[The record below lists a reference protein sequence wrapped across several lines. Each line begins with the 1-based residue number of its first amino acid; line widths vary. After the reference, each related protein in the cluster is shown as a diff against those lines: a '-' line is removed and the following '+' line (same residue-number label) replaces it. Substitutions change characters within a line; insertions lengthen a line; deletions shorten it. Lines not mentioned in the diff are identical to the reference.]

1 MKNLTL
7 IILLLTAA
15 FTYGQNYKLGNFY
28 EGYIIKID
36 GTKEMGYILYDDESV
51 SYEKVT
57 FKKEQKGK
65 KERFKPK
72 DIAGYKVADKVYHTV
87 QFQDI
92 PFKNTKFLVLEKEGC
107 LNQYSYR
114 TLSEGAWSTSMILK
128 NDEKAVNTQ
137 NFIMGYA
144 DKMAELVKDDK
155 ELANKIKNKEKG
167 YSLLNLEAIVDEYNT
182 NCTK

>member
-1 MKNLTL
+1 MKYTIL
-7 IILLLTAA
+7 IIFLTISA
-15 FTYGQNYKLGNFY
+15 FAQGQDYKISQYY
-28 EGYIIKID
+28 EGYIIKKD
-36 GTKEMGYILYDDESV
+36 GTKERGYILYDDESV
-51 SYEKVT
+51 RYESVT

-107 LNQYSYR
+107 LNMYSYR
-114 TLSEGAWSTSMILK
+114 TLSEGAWSTVMILK
-128 NDEKAVNTQ
+128 NDEKAINTQ

-144 DKMAELVKDDK
+144 DKMADLVKDDQ
-155 ELANKIKNKEKG
+155 ELAAKIKNKEKG
-167 YSLLNLEAIVDEYNT
+167 YSLLNIEAIVDEYNS
-182 NCTK
+182 NCKK